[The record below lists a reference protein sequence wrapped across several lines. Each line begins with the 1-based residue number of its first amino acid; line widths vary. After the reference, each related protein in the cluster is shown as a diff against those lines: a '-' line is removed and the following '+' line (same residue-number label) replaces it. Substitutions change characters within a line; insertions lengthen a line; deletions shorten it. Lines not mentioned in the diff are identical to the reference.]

1 MNKEKLLPI
10 LAAITY
16 STIFGLSFVFSKIG
30 LEVMTPME
38 LISYRFLL
46 AALVMTTLKLLKI
59 INISFKG
66 RDIKVL
72 IFASFFQPVLYF
84 IFEILGVN
92 ITSTSEAGLTLSLIP
107 VIVAVFSVIFLKE
120 KLAKEQWFFIGLSVT
135 GVILINIMK
144 GKSSDAQNY
153 LGIIF
158 LLLAVLSAGFY
169 NIAAKKASAYFT
181 PIETTYVMMWT
192 AAISFNIILI
202 FINLKNGTMGNYFK
216 GINNIKAIIP
226 LLYLGILSSIIAFFM
241 VNYSI
246 SRMTVTQSAIFGNI
260 STVVSILAGVL
271 VLKEDFFWYDFIGAV
286 MIIAGVWGT
295 VYFGWKRLEE

>member
-107 VIVAVFSVIFLKE
+107 VIVAIFSVIFLKE
-120 KLAKEQWFFIGLSVT
+120 KLVKEQWIFIGLSVT

-144 GKSSDAQNY
+144 GKSNDAQNY

-192 AAISFNIILI
+192 AAIYFNIILI

-271 VLKEDFFWYDFIGAV
+271 VLKEDFFWYDFI
-286 MIIAGVWGT
+286 
-295 VYFGWKRLEE
+295 